1 MVFAAQKGR
10 CKSDYK
16 YSYKFQNKA
25 YKVMLI
31 LLQKMQKKAQKHI
44 IKVNAIVDKQ
54 KNKRVGKNR
63 IPTRLE
69 YDRE

>member
-10 CKSDYK
+10 SKSDYK